1 LSSETDNRDN
11 LSDYW
16 VRQQALDTQQSY
28 IVSAPAGSGKTG
40 LITQRVLGLL
50 CSVENPEEILCI
62 TFTRK
67 AASEMKG
74 RIHKALL
81 AASDTP
87 RPEDDFEGQTW
98 DLANQALTHNN
109 KMGWDLLRMPSRL
122 RIKTIDSFCNYVSKQ
137 FALESKLG
145 SMPQQSEFPII
156 YYHMAARELL
166 QQLEGKSETA
176 KLLRV
181 LVQHMGNDLSR
192 CEKLLA
198 DMLGKREQWLPHIY
212 TAADNQDY
220 FQQVIAALIANN
232 LEKLAQQIAP
242 IAGEL
247 VELADFAACHVSE
260 DSDLADLKGIM
271 ALPDTSMQGLAQWQL
286 LLKLLV
292 TGGLEPRKRLT
303 AKEGF
308 PPQHRTEKERMKAV
322 LDYYTQDKHLQ
333 ALVIDALYLPN
344 FTDSDTNR
352 DAHSDTQQPVIN
364 ALAKLL
370 PQLVGILKLVFQQ
383 HNLCDYPEITLS
395 ALEALNTDTD
405 QGDISDITLRL
416 DYQLKHILVDE
427 FQDTSGSQIQLLEH
441 LVGGW
446 QEGDGRTLF
455 LVGDAMQ
462 SLYSFRDARVGLFI
476 NAQEHPIGNVRCKP
490 LYLDSNFRSNK
501 GIVDWVNANFIHAFP
516 DIPDINRGA
525 VPYNPSVAVK
535 PGEQQPAVH
544 FHGIISKQKSAY
556 EQQEAEQIADLCQS
570 LKREHPQQSVAILV
584 RNRGHLRHII
594 PALKRAQ
601 LHWDAVDID
610 PLADLMPVIDMM
622 SLTRA
627 LLSPADRVAWLAI
640 LRAPFCGLG
649 LADLLALSNAKGL
662 LDAETNSP
670 SDNNSDEH
678 AHKKRKPGPISIIHR
693 LQQWQAD
700 KTLFPQLSDQ
710 GNTILNRVAPLLIQ
724 AWDNRHK
731 DNLRTVIERL
741 WVDLGGPATLL
752 GDSDITDIRTY
763 LDLLEKWQVAG
774 TIEDWSQFQKAI
786 EKLFGSPSKYR
797 DESGSS
803 SSSDNKSNLQIM
815 TIHKAKG
822 LEFDQVI
829 LPGLNKPPRA
839 DDNPLLRWQEEVDED
854 NKRSLLIAALGPH
867 DEDNDPLYAYLKYEQ
882 SARVQL
888 ENARVL
894 YVAAT
899 RAIKQLHLFAS
910 VKATKDSWQKPGKTT
925 LLAALWPSLKPNL
938 DALSNPQAKETHNSA
953 ANTETN
959 LCIYQITKLP
969 EDDSP
974 QQSQP
979 STDIGHYSLRRLP
992 PDFKAITMPDNMMG
1006 LGVEDTST
1014 EDTPKNERVGENS
1027 IDSDRDLDIDLE
1039 INSRAR
1045 HQGTALHRTLKQ
1057 IALEG
1062 LENWPLERRQQLPIG
1077 WATQLKQQGIIA
1089 TDTELD
1095 KLSQSLESMLADDQ
1109 GQWVLQPHTDHQSEY
1124 ALSYFNKNSGQVTT
1138 SIIDRTF
1145 VADGTRWI
1153 IDYKYSSP
1161 EPSESLEEF
1170 AQRQTQQYQS
1180 QLNHYAFL
1188 FSRYDS
1194 KPVRCALYFPSIALF
1209 HEVYSK

>member
-1 LSSETDNRDN
+1 MNAKSNNRDN
-11 LSDYW
+11 LSDYG

-50 CSVENPEEILCI
+50 CGVENPEEILCI

-81 AASDTP
+81 TAAENP
-87 RPEDDFEGQTW
+87 RPNDEFEAQTW
-98 DLANQALTHNN
+98 DLATQALSHNN
-109 KMGWDLLRMPSRL
+109 KMGWDLLHMPSRL

-137 FALESKLG
+137 FALESDLG
-145 SMPQQSEFPII
+145 TMPQQSEFPII
-156 YYHMAARELL
+156 YYHMAAREF
-166 QQLEGKSETA
+166 LEHLERDTETA
-176 KLLRV
+176 RLLSV
-181 LVQHMGNDLSR
+181 LIQHTGNDLAR

-198 DMLGKREQWLPHIY
+198 DMLGKRDQWLPHIY
-212 TAADNQDY
+212 NAADNQNY
-220 FQQVIAALIANN
+220 FQQVVATLIENS
-232 LEKLAQQIAP
+232 LDKLAQQLAP

-247 VELADFAACHVSE
+247 VELADFAATQIIE
-260 DSDLADLKGIM
+260 DSELVRLKGITQ
-271 ALPDTSMQGLAQWQL
+271 LPETTAQGLPQWKM

-303 AKEGF
+303 VKEGF
-308 PPQHRTEKERMKAV
+308 PVKYRAEKQRMEAI
-322 LDYYTQDKHLQ
+322 LAYYAQDTLLQ
-333 ALVIDALYLPN
+333 GLLIDALHLP
-344 FTDSDTNR
+344 DMTNR
-352 DAHSDTQQPVIN
+352 GSDASADIQQPVIN

-370 PQLVGILKLVFQQ
+370 PQLVALLKIVFQQ

-395 ALEALNTDTD
+395 ALDALNTDSD
-405 QGDISDITLRL
+405 QGEISDITLRL

-427 FQDTSGSQIQLLEH
+427 FQDTSGSQIKLLEH
-441 LVGGW
+441 LVSDW
-446 QEGDGRTLF
+446 QENDGRTLF

-476 NAQEHPIGNVRCKP
+476 NAQDHPIGNVRCKP
-490 LYLDSNFRSNK
+490 LYLDSNFRSQK

-516 DIPDINRGA
+516 ETPDINRGA

-535 PGEQQPAVH
+535 TADSNPAVH
-544 FHGIISKQKSAY
+544 FYGIVSKQKDTY
-556 EQQEAEQIADLCQS
+556 ETYEAQRVAELCKS
-570 LKREHPQQSVAILV
+570 LSQDHPDQSVAILV
-584 RNRGHLRHII
+584 RNRSHLRRIV
-594 PALKRAQ
+594 PALKSAQ

-649 LADLLALSNAKGL
+649 LADLLALSNATGHSDKL
-662 LDAETNSP
+662 ANNTTDDSALKNS
-670 SDNNSDEH
+670 
-678 AHKKRKPGPISIIHR
+678 HKKRKPGPISLLHR
-693 LQQWQAD
+693 LQQWQTD
-700 KTLFPQLSDQ
+700 KAAFPQLSDQ
-710 GNTILNRVAPLLIQ
+710 GNTILSRVAPLLTQ
-724 AWDNRHK
+724 AWDNRCR
-731 DNLRTVIERL
+731 DNLRNVIERL
-741 WVDLGGPATLL
+741 WINLGGPATLL

-786 EKLFGSPSKYR
+786 EKLFGSASKYR
-797 DESGSS
+797 DESGSGS
-803 SSSDNKSNLQIM
+803 NGKSNLQIM

-829 LPGLNKPPRA
+829 LPSLNKPPRA
-839 DDNPLLRWQEEVDED
+839 DSNPLLRWQEEVDED
-854 NKRSLLIAALGPH
+854 NNRALLIAALGPH
-867 DEDNDPLYAYLKYEQ
+867 DEDNDPLYSYLKYEQ
-882 SARVQL
+882 GARVQL

-910 VKATKDSWQKPGKTT
+910 VKSTKNSWQKPGKTT
-925 LLAALWPSLKPNL
+925 LLAALWPTLKFNL
-938 DALSNPQAKETHNSA
+938 DTLSDSDEKESVSTATDQCSYQV
-953 ANTETN
+953 TE
-959 LCIYQITKLP
+959 LP

-974 QQSQP
+974 QQSQQ
-979 STDIGHYSLRRLP
+979 TAALKEDSLRRLP
-992 PDFKAITMPDNMMG
+992 PDFNPVVMPSNMMG
-1006 LGVEDTST
+1006 LGVDDKPFSEI
-1014 EDTPKNERVGENS
+1014 TPVTGENTNNLA
-1027 IDSDRDLDIDLE
+1027 DLD
-1039 INSRAR
+1039 SRAR
-1045 HQGTALHRTLKQ
+1045 HQGTVLHRTLKQ
-1057 IALEG
+1057 IAVEG
-1062 LENWPLERRQQLPIG
+1062 LENWPLKRRQQLPLG
-1077 WATQLKQQGIIA
+1077 WAAQLKQQGIMA

-1095 KLSQSLESMLADDQ
+1095 KLSQALESMLADNQ

-1124 ALSYFNKNSGQVTT
+1124 ALSYFNKTANKIAT

-1145 VADGTRWI
+1145 IADGTRWI
-1153 IDYKYSSP
+1153 IDYKFSSP

-1170 AQRQTQQYQS
+1170 AQRQANQYQN

-1188 FSRYDS
+1188 FSRYDN
-1194 KPVRCALYFPSIALF
+1194 KPVRCALYFPSVALF